1 MPAQSHNKS
10 KSRAHNKPTDSAR
23 AQRKQA
29 AATTM
34 RLLENPPTD
43 ALAASIDDSR
53 SGTTAFLPTDP
64 LPILPTS
71 SRRTA
76 NTVFY
81 TNQTDTL
88 AAVLHLEQLPSP
100 PRSIAALNFASAKH
114 KGGGWL
120 NGAQAQEESITRR
133 STLFAALDSD
143 GAAPYYNHNA
153 RHIRRVAKENDGVY
167 THALIHSPAVAILQ
181 PDEDSLA
188 IDPDPTLVS
197 VITCAAPNAGQAL
210 KMGAARG
217 RVEAAFAERIDRVLA
232 AAAAHSHDGLV
243 LGAWGCGVFGNDPG
257 FVAGT
262 FKRLLAG
269 KYKGSFSHVSF
280 PLRDDD
286 NKEPFLRALG
296 T

>member
-1 MPAQSHNKS
+1 
-10 KSRAHNKPTDSAR
+10 
-23 AQRKQA
+23 
-29 AATTM
+29 M

-43 ALAASIDDSR
+43 ALAASINDSI

-64 LPILPTS
+64 LPILPTP
-71 SRRTA
+71 SRRTKA

-133 STLFAALDSD
+133 STLFSALNSD

-153 RHIRRVAKENDGVY
+153 RHIRHVAKENDGVY

-181 PDEDSLA
+181 PDEDSLEV
-188 IDPDPTLVS
+188 DPDPTLVS
-197 VITCAAPNAGQAL
+197 VITCAAPNARQAL
-210 KMGAARG
+210 KMGLARG

-269 KYKGSFSHVSF
+269 KYKGAFSHVSF

-286 NKEPFLRALG
+286 NKEPFLRAFG
-296 T
+296 V